1 MPITSTSGFDISSD
15 TCCSP
20 ISASPLE
27 TSTLTR
33 PLGPPAASLTFGAT
47 SAAMPS
53 FANTPMTWAAVT
65 PPPAGAVWVMDF
77 AASRRRHVGLGRAL
91 AHGDADA
98 GARDVR
104 AAAHDLALL
113 DQLVERL
120 AVHDDEI
127 DRLAGVQAA
136 GEPAGG
142 SIGDAEHVPIGALER
157 RRELVDRR
165 LHGGGDHG
173 VDLGGVRRA
182 RGHDQ
187 RSRGRDR
194 ACAHDTSSYHAGS
207 SPFAL

>member
-1 MPITSTSGFDISSD
+1 MPITSTCGFDISSD

-33 PLGPPAASLTFGAT
+33 PFGPPAASLTFGVT

-53 FANTPMTWAAVT
+53 LSNTPMTWAAVT
-65 PPPAGAVWVMDF
+65 PPPAGAVWAMDF
-77 AASRRRHVGLGRAL
+77 AASSARLSASGDDTSGVGA
-91 AHGDADA
+91 
-98 GARDVR
+98 
-104 AAAHDLALL
+104 
-113 DQLVERL
+113 
-120 AVHDDEI
+120 
-127 DRLAGVQAA
+127 
-136 GEPAGG
+136 P
-142 SIGDAEHVPIGALER
+142 ER
-157 RRELVDRR
+157 RREFIDRR

-173 VDLGGVRRA
+173 VDLGGMGRA